1 MRFEL
6 FAEIREAVASRLRA
20 IRFGGPAWLI
30 CVISTAFGL
39 SITDRSALL
48 PDWA

>member
-6 FAEIREAVASRLRA
+6 FAEIREAVAPRLRA
-20 IRFGGPAWLI
+20 IRFGGPRLI

>member
-20 IRFGGPAWLI
+20 IRFGGPRL
-30 CVISTAFGL
+30 VDLRDFDGV